1 MNVSPT
7 DATVC
12 LSIVHLYRHTW
23 AMVTVWRSA
32 NGIGRINEVTLRG
45 ARLVLGWVT
54 VFGRAYTPRYAT
66 CSHQGWHWRIYKSG
80 AMEFLGDADADP
92 EGLMD
97 VGARVGCGEGVPSPI
112 EE

>member
-54 VFGRAYTPRYAT
+54 VFGRAYTTSVCNLQPPRLALAY
-66 CSHQGWHWRIYKSG
+66 I
-80 AMEFLGDADADP
+80 
-92 EGLMD
+92 
-97 VGARVGCGEGVPSPI
+97 
-112 EE
+112 